1 LAVEFQA
8 ACGRVPCDTPS
19 PASGAESIHM
29 NRALVRRVQRL
40 EAAKRTLYRPPCE
53 VIYLDQHG
61 RPNRAVPA
69 RPDGLPTRVIFL
81 PAIVPLKEDEIQD
94 MALPQPNRRG

>member
-1 LAVEFQA
+1 
-8 ACGRVPCDTPS
+8 
-19 PASGAESIHM
+19 M

-40 EAAKRTLYRPPCE
+40 EAAKRTLYLPPYE

-61 RPNRAVPA
+61 RPDRAVPT

-81 PAIVPLKEDEIQD
+81 PSNVLLQEDEIQD